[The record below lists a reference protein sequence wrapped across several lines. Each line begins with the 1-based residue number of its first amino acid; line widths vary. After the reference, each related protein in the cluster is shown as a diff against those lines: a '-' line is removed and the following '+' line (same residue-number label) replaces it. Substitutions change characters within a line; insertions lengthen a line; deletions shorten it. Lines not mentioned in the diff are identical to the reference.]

1 MNMIRYSLFLGILLI
16 LSLSLVFCGS
26 EISDSR
32 CKSDL
37 EKGLSLFGT
46 VEDIQADK
54 PVSVKESISSGSK
67 DLLYIPFSA
76 KVRLKEDVR
85 NYVHHAQEGRYHRE
99 YVGWVMQNSVNKS
112 GTEKLL
118 HFSLL
123 ANLSSSRWYDAKSG
137 QIIPLKGVL
146 RYKKEGSEWVSL
158 GAFDN

>member
-1 MNMIRYSLFLGILLI
+1 MVRSILFSGIILI
-16 LSLSLVFCGS
+16 LFSFLVFCGS

-32 CKSDL
+32 YRSDL

-46 VEDIQADK
+46 VEDIHADK
-54 PVSVKESISSGSK
+54 AIPVKESFSSGSK
-67 DLLYIPFSA
+67 ELLFVPFSA
-76 KVRLKEDVR
+76 NVKLKEDVR

-99 YVGWVMQNSVNKS
+99 YVGWVMQNSTNKS

>member
-1 MNMIRYSLFLGILLI
+1 MIRYGLFLGTLLI
-16 LSLSLVFCGS
+16 LVFSSVFCGS

-37 EKGLSLFGT
+37 EKGIYLFGT
-46 VEDIQADK
+46 VEDMHSEKAI
-54 PVSVKESISSGSK
+54 SVRESFASGK
-67 DLLYIPFSA
+67 TDLLYVPFSA
-76 KVRLKEDVR
+76 KVKLKEDVR

-99 YVGWVMQNSVNKS
+99 YVGWVMQNSRNKS

-123 ANLSSSRWYDAKSG
+123 ANLSSARWYDAKSG

-146 RYKKEGSEWVSL
+146 RYKKEGAEWVSL

>member
-1 MNMIRYSLFLGILLI
+1 MIRSGYYLGLLFVLFVF
-16 LSLSLVFCGS
+16 SVFCGS

-32 CKSDL
+32 YKSDL

-46 VEDIQADK
+46 VEDIHSEK
-54 PVSVKESISSGSK
+54 PISVRESFSSGSK
-67 DLLYIPFSA
+67 DLLYVPFSA
-76 KVRLKEDVR
+76 KVKLKEDVR

-99 YVGWVMQNSVNKS
+99 YVGWVKQNSTNKS

-146 RYKKEGSEWVSL
+146 RYKKEGSDWISL

>member
-1 MNMIRYSLFLGILLI
+1 MNMIRFCLFIGILAI
-16 LSLSLVFCGS
+16 LSCRS

-32 CKSDL
+32 YKTDL
-37 EKGLSLFGT
+37 ENGLSLFGT
-46 VEDIQADK
+46 VEDIHAEK
-54 PVSVKESISSGSK
+54 AISVKESFSSGSK
-67 DLLYIPFSA
+67 DLLYVPFSA
-76 KVRLKEDVR
+76 NVKLKEDVR

-99 YVGWVMQNSVNKS
+99 YVGWVMQNSTNKP

-123 ANLSSSRWYDAKSG
+123 ANLSSVRWYDAKSG

-146 RYKKEGSEWVSL
+146 RYKKEGSEWISL

>member
-1 MNMIRYSLFLGILLI
+1 MIKPVLFLGILL
-16 LSLSLVFCGS
+16 SLFFSLVFCGS

-37 EKGLSLFGT
+37 EKGLFLFGT
-46 VEDIQADK
+46 VEDIHSEK
-54 PVSVKESISSGSK
+54 PISVRESFSSGSK
-67 DLLYIPFSA
+67 DLLYVPFSA
-76 KVRLKEDVR
+76 KVKLKEDVR

-99 YVGWVMQNSVNKS
+99 YVGWVMQNSINKS

-123 ANLSSSRWYDAKSG
+123 ANLSSARWYDAKSG

-146 RYKKEGSEWVSL
+146 RYRKEGSEWVSL

>member
-1 MNMIRYSLFLGILLI
+1 MIRFCLFIGILAI
-16 LSLSLVFCGS
+16 LSCRS

-32 CKSDL
+32 YKTDL
-37 EKGLSLFGT
+37 ENGLSLFGT
-46 VEDIQADK
+46 VEDIHAEK
-54 PVSVKESISSGSK
+54 AISVKESFSSGSK
-67 DLLYIPFSA
+67 DLLYVPFSA
-76 KVRLKEDVR
+76 NVKLKEDVR

-99 YVGWVMQNSVNKS
+99 YVGWVMQNSTNKP

-123 ANLSSSRWYDAKSG
+123 ANLSSVRWYDAKSG

-146 RYKKEGSEWVSL
+146 RYKKEGSEWISL